1 MPVAVFFVKK
11 IWILALRV
19 NVLIM
24 ICFFKRKN
32 ICVLGLLLGLSMQ
45 VVGQSLEQKVAT
57 AYQQFEQD
65 KDLKYAS
72 VSLTVLNAQTGETV
86 FTKNGALGLATAS
99 TLKTITSAAAYHI
112 LGADY
117 TYQTRLFHTGTIN
130 KDGVL
135 SGDIVIRGSGDPSLA
150 SNRFETTKEA
160 LLLNQWT
167 AAIRAAGIKKI
178 DGCIIADDAI
188 FGGQTAAPRW
198 IWQDLGS
205 YYGAGTSGLNWREN
219 LVDIE
224 LRPASR
230 VGGATTLIA
239 TKPNISYIKVV
250 NESTT
255 GVAGSGDKVYPYAAP
270 YSSIIYLRGT
280 YGIDRRKSVQVALP
294 DAAYDAAL
302 RLHLAL
308 ENQGLTVSVPAT
320 TTKMLS
326 VSGNTKVL
334 EGKQL
339 IIHNSPPLRELV
351 YWFNQESINLY
362 GESLLKTMALKQG
375 KDVDT
380 ENAARLVSDFWAIR
394 LGIPKGALRILD
406 GSGLSPENRITT
418 HAMASILA
426 SVKRESWFDSYYKSF
441 PTYNGMRMKSGTIG
455 GVLGY
460 TGYHKNKLGNELVF
474 SLLVNNYE
482 GTAYNMRQKM
492 FKLLNALK

>member
-1 MPVAVFFVKK
+1 
-11 IWILALRV
+11 
-19 NVLIM
+19 M
-24 ICFFKRKN
+24 ICFDIRK
-32 ICVLGLLLGLSMQ
+32 CSCLLGLLL
-45 VVGQSLEQKVAT
+45 VVLHKPVIGQSLQKKVAA

-72 VSLTVLNAQTGETV
+72 VSFTVLNAQTGETV
-86 FTKNGALGLATAS
+86 FAKNEALGLATAS

-117 TYQTRLFHTGTIN
+117 SYQTQLLHTGKISD
-130 KDGVL
+130 DGVL
-135 SGDIVIRGSGDPSLA
+135 LGDIIIRGSGDPSLA
-150 SNRFETTKEA
+150 SNRFETTREA
-160 LLLNQWT
+160 LLLGQWT
-167 AAIRAAGIKKI
+167 AAIKAAGIKKI
-178 DGCIIADDAI
+178 EGSIIADDAV

-205 YYGAGTSGLNWREN
+205 YYGAGPSGLNWREN
-219 LVDIE
+219 LVDIQ

-230 VGGATTLIA
+230 VGETTTLIA

-255 GVAGSGDKVYPYAAP
+255 GAAGSGDKVYPYAAP

-280 YGIDRRKSVQVALP
+280 YGIDMKKNIQAALP

-302 RLHLAL
+302 RLQLAL
-308 ENQGLTVSVPAT
+308 EDQGITVNVPAT
-320 TTKMLS
+320 TSKMLS
-326 VSGNTKVL
+326 LSGKIKIS
-334 EGKQL
+334 EGKLL
-339 IIHNSPPLRELV
+339 ITHNSPALKELV
-351 YWFNQESINLY
+351 YWFNQKSINLY
-362 GESLLKTMALKQG
+362 GESFLKTMAIKQG
-375 KDVDT
+375 KNIDT
-380 ENAARLVSDFWAIR
+380 ENAAQLLSDFWASR

-406 GSGLSPENRITT
+406 GSGLSPENRVTT
-418 HAMASILA
+418 DAMARILA
-426 SVKRESWFDSYYKSF
+426 SAKKESWFDSYYKSF

-460 TGYHKNKLGNELVF
+460 TGYHKNALGTELVF

-492 FKLLNALK
+492 FKLLNTLK